1 MKDNMKNNLVYR
13 CLSCLWR
20 STILKWYRD
29 HRKRKEE
36 AYWAEHE
43 KRCGREHPDK
53 TFYVIRRRDLYCGL
67 FSLFIT
73 NLKRIDDAVKQGY
86 IPVIDMQNDFN
97 IYLAEDKV
105 GKENAW
111 EYYFKQPME
120 YSLEDIGK
128 SRHVI
133 IGSGAVPPMFPYLDI
148 KFLTGESGE
157 LAYWRKQVRKYITLS
172 DEAQRMVE
180 KEYNRLFVRE
190 DKVLGVKCRGTDYTN
205 GKPRNHPVQPTPQ
218 QAVSKALEIFEAQG
232 CTKVFL
238 ATEDAAFYEIF
249 RQKFGSRLITNK
261 IDYMVYQGGSTGKE
275 EYEQKN
281 GGYQAGM
288 EYLITTML
296 LARCQCLCA
305 GCVSATVGALLLTEG
320 YEYVYLF
327 DLGIYE

>member
-1 MKDNMKNNLVYR
+1 MKKNLVYR
-13 CLSCLWR
+13 CLSYLWR
-20 STILKWYRD
+20 NTILKWYRGN
-29 HRKRKEE
+29 RKRKEE
-36 AYWAEHE
+36 VYWAEHT
-43 KRCGREHPDK
+43 KRPGRDHPDK
-53 TFYVIRRRDLYCGL
+53 IFYVIRRRDLYCGL

-97 IYLAEDKV
+97 IYLSEDKV

-111 EYYFKQPME
+111 EYYFKQPMG
-120 YSLEDIGK
+120 YSLKDIDK

-157 LAYWRKQVRKYITLS
+157 LTYWRERVRQYIALS
-172 DEAQRMVE
+172 DEASRLVDQ
-180 KEYNRLFVRE
+180 EYNRLFAKE

-205 GKPRNHPVQPTPQ
+205 GKPSNHPIQPTPQ
-218 QAVSKALEIFEAQG
+218 QAVVKAKEIFAQQR

-238 ATEDAAFYEIF
+238 ATEDAVFYEVF
-249 RQKFGSRLITNK
+249 RQQFGDRLITNK
-261 IDYMVYQGGSTGKE
+261 TDYMIYQGGSTGKE
-275 EYEQKN
+275 EYEQEN

-296 LARCQCLCA
+296 LARCHCLCA
-305 GCVSATVGALLLTEG
+305 GCVSATVGALLLSEG
-320 YEYVYLF
+320 YEYTYLF